1 MQKFKPD
8 NFKRSVY
15 LAVGVFA
22 VVVALIKGVYGPGE
36 TQTIELNRPGE
47 QVQQVDKEGFKL
59 IHATVTRVP
68 DGDTVYIKT
77 SNGREERVRLLGIDA
92 PEGKMPYGNKSRD
105 NLYRMLIMNG
115 FKAEVAYREKDQYGR
130 LVGKLM
136 TDGNDLNYAQ
146 VRDGYA
152 WVYTPYV
159 KDMMSSDRMAYRDAE
174 SAARREKLGLWQDP
188 NPERPWEWRRA
199 HPRAN

>member
-92 PEGKMPYGNKSRD
+92 PEGKMLHGNKSRD
-105 NLYRMLIMNG
+105 NLYRMLKMNG

-146 VRDGYA
+146 VRDG
-152 WVYTPYV
+152 
-159 KDMMSSDRMAYRDAE
+159 
-174 SAARREKLGLWQDP
+174 
-188 NPERPWEWRRA
+188 
-199 HPRAN
+199 